1 MTKSVAEEIEDA
13 LQLLVSA
20 AEQIAKMKKELK
32 QTVSGA
38 VSTLRDLI
46 VKLHV
51 SRESKADEISKLE
64 KQVDELKAELNDCRH
79 SAAKVLGTPFSVERH
94 EPAGQFAVNVAPQW
108 GKKAKLSESDKMN
121 GKAVVL
127 TDVTKLYSD
136 LVGSG
141 VAKKLFHLS
150 VKSKGNTIQ
159 EKATELLK
167 AKINPTEKR

>member
-1 MTKSVAEEIEDA
+1 MTNSVAEEIEDA

-32 QTVSGA
+32 QTVLDA

-79 SAAKVLGTPFSVERH
+79 SAAKVLGTTFSVERH
-94 EPAGQFAVNVAPQW
+94 EPAGQFAVSVAPQC
-108 GKKAKLSESDKMN
+108 GKNGKLSESDKMN
-121 GKAVVL
+121 GKTVVP
-127 TDVTKLYSD
+127 TGVTMLYSD
-136 LVGSG
+136 VVGSG
-141 VAKKLFHLS
+141 VAKKNYFICR
-150 VKSKGNTIQ
+150 SKA
-159 EKATELLK
+159 KATQF
-167 AKINPTEKR
+167 KRKLQNF